1 MRFGTLA
8 LFLTALVAVAFAAWG
23 YNQQQMRR
31 GLELELN
38 NRYQRAFYDLITETQ
53 NLEVLLGKGLA
64 VGGREQS
71 SAIFAS
77 IWQQAMMA
85 QSNLGQLPIP
95 TQLTGRT
102 AKFLSQVADYSN
114 TLVRRAGTG
123 SAVTEEYWEREKDL
137 YNQAVA
143 LNRELRQ
150 VQAQVDA
157 NGPRYWGITRAVA
170 GMRGA
175 AQTGPPQPGVDF
187 RALNREMQVFPTLIY
202 DGPFSDHME
211 RRTPVGL
218 TGAAASPE
226 KARERALAIVDRS
239 RGTNYAASIGG
250 NVNGQIPAYQVK
262 IAGRRAGADEAVTCL
277 ISKKGGHPLLMI
289 MGRNIETPTMD
300 MAAAEKRAAEYL
312 ARINLGGMRLSHSI
326 NQNGVATYTFV
337 GQEQG
342 AVIYPDMVKV
352 NVALDN
358 GQVIGLDAVDYFMSH
373 HQRETFKPRL
383 TLEQARSFLN
393 PHLTV
398 QSGRL
403 ALIPTDGGRE
413 QLTYEFRSTVGPN
426 IFLVYIDADNGEE
439 ARILKLER
447 TGAGT
452 LAM

>member
-1 MRFGTLA
+1 MRFGALA

-31 GLELELN
+31 SLEIDLN

-114 TLVRRAGTG
+114 SLVRRAGTG
-123 SAVTEEYWEREKDL
+123 AAVTRDFWEREKDL

-143 LNRELRQ
+143 LNRELRK
-150 VQAQVDA
+150 VEAQIAA
-157 NGPRYWGITRAVA
+157 NGPRFWEIPRAVA
-170 GMRGA
+170 GTRGA
-175 AQTGPPQPGVDF
+175 AQLGPPHPQADF
-187 RALNREMQVFPTLIY
+187 RALNREMQVYPTLIY

-211 RRTPVGL
+211 RQKPLGL
-218 TGAAASPE
+218 TGPTISPD
-226 KARERALAIVDRS
+226 KARDRALAVVDRS
-239 RGTNYAASIGG
+239 RGTTYSASVAG
-250 NVNGQIPAYQVK
+250 NVNGKIPAYQVK
-262 IAGRRAGADEAVTCL
+262 VAGRRAGTDEAVTCL
-277 ISKKGGHPLLMI
+277 ISKKGGHPVLMI
-289 MGRNIETPTMD
+289 VGRKIGAPTLE
-300 MAAAEKRAAEYL
+300 MADAQRRAAEYL
-312 ARINLGGMRLSHSI
+312 SRINLGDMRLTHSI
-326 NQNGVATYTFV
+326 RQNGVATCTFV

-342 AVIYPDMVKV
+342 AVIYPDMLKV
-352 NVALDN
+352 NVALDD
-358 GQVIGLDAVDYFMSH
+358 GQVIGLDAMDYFMAH
-373 HQRETFKPRL
+373 HQRETFRPRL

-393 PHLTV
+393 PNLKV
-398 QSGRL
+398 RSGRL

-413 QLTYEFRSTVGPN
+413 QLTYEFRSTIGPN
-426 IFLVYIDADNGEE
+426 TFLVYIDADNGEE
-439 ARILKLER
+439 AKILKLER
-447 TGAGT
+447 TAAGT
-452 LAM
+452 LIM